1 MNQNINYLFIYWADV
16 PAESHKL
23 PCHRQCVAVAYK
35 LKNDTTCNLY
45 LPILIDSC
53 FVFCQTELG
62 EQIQEVINQ
71 GPCNFVVDFAA

>member
-1 MNQNINYLFIYWADV
+1 MQDIVWF
-16 PAESHKL
+16 K
-23 PCHRQCVAVAYK
+23 AVAYISGNTDVVCK
-35 LKNDTTCNLY
+35 LKNDSTCNLY

-62 EQIQEVINQ
+62 GQIQEVINQ